1 MAETLKKFNAND
13 HENDRERL
21 TIMNVGIGKA
31 ETLWNEQWKRFT
43 TTLLLKKIT
52 VFKTVENVRLFF
64 SVVQVK

>member
-1 MAETLKKFNAND
+1 MAETLKKSNAND
-13 HENDRERL
+13 LENDRERL

-43 TTLLLKKIT
+43 TLLLKKIT
-52 VFKTVENVRLFF
+52 VFKTVEHVRIFF